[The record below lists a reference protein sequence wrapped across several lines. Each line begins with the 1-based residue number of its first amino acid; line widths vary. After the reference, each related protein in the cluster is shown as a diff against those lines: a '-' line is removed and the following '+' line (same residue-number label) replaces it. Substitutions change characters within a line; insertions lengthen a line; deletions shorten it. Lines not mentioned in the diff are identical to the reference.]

1 MKIKIYQIK
10 DTENIKNALKDLGK
24 STYKNFDF
32 SDYVKTYEYEV
43 EPETAIMEVID
54 WVEITDDNRVL

>member
-1 MKIKIYQIK
+1 MLLKIG
-10 DTENIKNALKDLGK
+10 GK

-32 SDYVKTYEYEV
+32 SDYVKTYEYVV
-43 EPETAIMEVID
+43 EPETSIMELID

>member
-1 MKIKIYQIK
+1 MKVKIYQIK
-10 DTENIKNALKDLGK
+10 DLEKLKNALKDWGK

-32 SDYVKTYEYEV
+32 SDYVETYEYVV
-43 EPETAIMEVID
+43 EPETAILEVID